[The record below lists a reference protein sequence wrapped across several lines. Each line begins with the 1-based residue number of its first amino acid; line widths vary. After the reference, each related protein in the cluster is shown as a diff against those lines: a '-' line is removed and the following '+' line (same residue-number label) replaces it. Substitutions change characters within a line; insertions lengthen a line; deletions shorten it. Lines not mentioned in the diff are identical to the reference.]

1 MLRACERNNFVCSTM
16 RPRTKQQI
24 ARCISNSLH
33 VARSHSTFLRR
44 VKFLAD
50 LQEAKYADLQEAKYV
65 MHVQM
70 IGRGKII
77 INQVVGVQTS
87 GNRFEEVSNEIVT
100 HQGFA
105 TQRNKRSS
113 DVAPA
118 HV

>member
-33 VARSHSTFLRR
+33 VARSHSTLLRR
-44 VKFLAD
+44 VKFV
-50 LQEAKYADLQEAKYV
+50 ADLQEAKYV
-65 MHVQM
+65 MHVRM
-70 IGRGKII
+70 IGRWKII
-77 INQVVGVQTS
+77 INQVVGVHTS